1 MIKERRGGKK
11 NNISKWS
18 KKQDDIPTENS
29 LLSIVLFSER
39 KTWQNF
45 SIVLQVD
52 VCKDSAL
59 FTCTRLVFTPSTT
72 SSTQSYSSFTRRHRP
87 FSRRCLRSLLS
98 SWKTMHDGDFA
109 YQSKWEFYSVNLF
122 RSRWKEVETKFD
134 SLPSWMHCLSNN
146 Q

>member
-1 MIKERRGGKK
+1 MEQKTGRYPNWKFM
-11 NNISKWS
+11 
-18 KKQDDIPTENS
+18 
-29 LLSIVLFSER
+29 LSIVLFSER

-45 SIVLQVD
+45 SIVLGRCLQGFGSVYMYSLGFHAVND
-52 VCKDSAL
+52 VLDPIL
-59 FTCTRLVFTPSTT
+59 QQF
-72 SSTQSYSSFTRRHRP
+72 YSSSRP